1 MRRHSPGRAFFGVDA
16 RTQVLMRSAVTCLCA
31 STMAA
36 VMVVSI
42 GSFCGRV
49 PRSLEW
55 TDQGPR
61 DGCASIAFPQ
71 RLGRL
76 FFPCRQAAAFLA
88 GQKKPSAA
96 VLRDALGLTA

>member
-1 MRRHSPGRAFFGVDA
+1 MCHHSPGRAFLGVDA
-16 RTQVLMRSAVTCLCA
+16 QAQVLMRSAMPGLCA
-31 STMAA
+31 SMLAA

-42 GSFCGRV
+42 GLFDRRARRNLG
-49 PRSLEW
+49 W

-76 FFPCRQAAAFLA
+76 FSPAA
-88 GQKKPSAA
+88 K
-96 VLRDALGLTA
+96 